1 MGWKELKHSGVTF
14 PPPYE
19 HRGLH
24 IRIKGDIV
32 KLSPEAEELAYA
44 WGKKRTTPYVQDPI
58 FQTNFLSDFLK
69 LLPSKYSTVKYSE
82 IDFTPIYD
90 YLTKEE
96 AGRADKELRKK
107 LAAERKIVRQQL
119 KEKYGYAYID
129 GIKTEFA
136 NYMVEPPGIFMG
148 RGNHPM
154 RGRWKPRISHEDIV
168 LNLSPTSP
176 IPEGKW
182 KAIAHDSNSI
192 WLAYWVDKL
201 SNVRKYVWPSD
212 LSTLRQER
220 DRMKYENARKLHK
233 QLPKVRNYI
242 EKSLDSNDAK
252 IRKLATV
259 AYLIDNLAM
268 RVGDEKDKDEA
279 DTVGATTLRVEHLKF
294 HPDRVEFDFLGKDS
308 VRWQKFLKIHE
319 GPVRRNLHEFC
330 QGKKPTDLVFDGVN
344 SISVNR
350 FLRKA
355 AKGLTTRVFRT
366 HHATETV
373 QSYLDQHS
381 RFREDT
387 PDYVKLYH
395 ARVANLEAAIRCN
408 HKRTP
413 PKTWDTSLDK
423 KQQRLVDLKGNRP
436 KTEKQGFRLQQRI
449 QKLKLDIDLQKRTK
463 DYNLNTSLRNYIDPS
478 VYKKWSK
485 KADYDWTRIYS
496 KTLQRKFQ
504 WAISS
509 QVESSS
515 KQVID
520 EVIATTAES
529 PTNLVVSVDNVTR
542 SSTRQPTP
550 Q

>member
-1 MGWKELKHSGVTF
+1 MGWKELKHSGVAF
-14 PPPYE
+14 PPPYD

-24 IRIKGDIV
+24 IKIKGEVV

-44 WGKKRTTPYVQDPI
+44 WGKKRTTPYVQDSI

-69 LLPSKYSTVKYSE
+69 LLPSKYATAKYSD
-82 IDFTPIYD
+82 IDFTPLYD

-96 AGRADKELRKK
+96 AGRSDKALRKK

-148 RGNHPM
+148 RGSHPM
-154 RGRWKPRISHEDIV
+154 RGKWKPRISHADVV
-168 LNLSPTSP
+168 LNLSPDSP

-182 KAIAHDSNSI
+182 KEIAHDSKSI
-192 WLAYWVDKL
+192 WLAYWVDRL

-212 LSTLRQER
+212 LSILRQER
-220 DRMKYENARKLHK
+220 DRLKYENARKLHK
-233 QLPKVRNYI
+233 QLPKVRQYI
-242 EKSLDSNDAK
+242 ERSLDSDDPK

-319 GPVRRNLHEFC
+319 GPVRRNLHEFSKD
-330 QGKKPTDLVFDGVN
+330 KKSTDLVFDGVN

-373 QSYLDQHS
+373 QSYLDHHS
-381 RFREDT
+381 RF
-387 PDYVKLYH
+387 K
-395 ARVANLEAAIRCN
+395 
-408 HKRTP
+408 
-413 PKTWDTSLDK
+413 
-423 KQQRLVDLKGNRP
+423 
-436 KTEKQGFRLQQRI
+436 
-449 QKLKLDIDLQKRTK
+449 
-463 DYNLNTSLRNYIDPS
+463 
-478 VYKKWSK
+478 
-485 KADYDWTRIYS
+485 
-496 KTLQRKFQ
+496 
-504 WAISS
+504 
-509 QVESSS
+509 
-515 KQVID
+515 
-520 EVIATTAES
+520 
-529 PTNLVVSVDNVTR
+529 
-542 SSTRQPTP
+542 
-550 Q
+550 